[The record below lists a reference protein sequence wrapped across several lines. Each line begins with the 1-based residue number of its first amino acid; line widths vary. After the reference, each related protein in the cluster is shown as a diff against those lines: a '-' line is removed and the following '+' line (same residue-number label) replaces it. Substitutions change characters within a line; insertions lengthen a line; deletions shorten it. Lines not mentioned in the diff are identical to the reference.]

1 MIVENFIMKSH
12 RTILAVLSMSLLVS
26 VSAPAQQI
34 NGVPGSPSATTTIP
48 GDQLPAPPEKFG
60 GKIEREATKSTPY
73 WPARIVPPKG
83 APNVLL
89 IITDD
94 AGYGVASTFGGVIP
108 TPALDRIAQEGLRYT
123 NFHSTALCSPT
134 RAALITGRNHH
145 SVGYGVIAEQATG
158 YPGYDSVITKD
169 KATIGR
175 ILTDNGYHTAWFG
188 KNHNTPEYQASQAG
202 PFDQWP
208 TGMGFEYFYGFMGG
222 DTNQWEP
229 GNLVRNTTPIYPYV
243 GKPGWNL
250 MTATADEAI
259 DYMNRMNVLSPDQPF
274 FIKFAPGATHA
285 PHHPTKEWVDKI
297 SAMHLFDQGWNKL
310 RDTIFANQKRLGVI
324 PQAAKLTPWPAD
336 LIKPWDQL
344 SDDEKK
350 LFLRQADVFAAFVAY
365 ADNEIGRVIQAV
377 QDMGKLDNTLIIYI
391 EGDNGTSAEGQPN
404 GTPNE
409 VAMFNQANPS
419 VEEQLKYFYDV
430 WGTDRT
436 YNHMSIGWAWAFDTP
451 FSWTKQIA
459 SHFGG
464 TKQGMAISWP
474 KVITD
479 KGGIRNQFHHVIDV
493 VPTILEAAH
502 IKQPTMVDGI
512 KQSPIE
518 GVSMMYAFDKKN
530 ANAPST
536 HTTQYFEMFADRAI
550 YNDGWIASTKVIRPP
565 WVTIAKNVNPSNY
578 QWELYD
584 LRNDW
589 TQADDLAAKN
599 PAKLK
604 ELQALFVKEAA
615 KYQVLPLDS
624 SVMGRIV
631 APRPSLSAG
640 RTSFTWTLPITGT
653 PNGDAPSVLNT
664 SYNFKADVEIPQ
676 GGAEGMLITQGGRFG
691 GYGFYLL
698 KNKPVF
704 TWNLVDLK
712 RVRWEGP
719 ELTPGE
725 HQIEF
730 DFKYDGLGPATMVFG
745 NYSGVGAGGTGALK
759 VDGNTVATEKMEHTL
774 PFILQWDEALDIGSD
789 TGTPVDDNDY
799 STPFAFT
806 GKLNKITLSID
817 RPKLSPEDMKRLQD
831 AARAAGDGPSAAAG
845 ASSAQ
850 NVQAGPISSD
860 VGLGLMQKV
869 ELRLDKREGCRKQ
882 AEAQGLGLLDRI
894 QFVRKCVN
902 Q

>member
-1 MIVENFIMKSH
+1 MNIPK
-12 RTILAVLSMSLLVS
+12 ILATLLVA
-26 VSAPAQQI
+26 SAIAVPAIAQQAQPTTPP
-34 NGVPGSPSATTTIP
+34 PGSPGATITIP
-48 GDQLPAPPEKFG
+48 GDQLPPLPEKFG
-60 GKIEREATKSTPY
+60 GKIERDARDSKPY

-108 TPALDRIAQEGLRYT
+108 TPALDRIANNGLRFT

-145 SVGYGVIAEQATG
+145 SAGYGVVAEQATG
-158 YPGYDSVITKD
+158 YPGYDNVITRD

-229 GNLVRNTTPIYPYV
+229 GNLVRNTTPIYPYL

-250 MTATADEAI
+250 VTAMADDAI
-259 DYMNRMNVLSPDQPF
+259 DYVNRMNALSPDTPF

-285 PHHPTKEWVDKI
+285 PHHPTPEWVKKI
-297 SAMHLFDQGWNKL
+297 GDMHLFDQGWNKL
-310 RDTIFANQKRLGVI
+310 REQIFANQKRLGVI
-324 PQAAKLTPWPAD
+324 PQTAKLTPWPDD
-336 LIKPWDQL
+336 LIKGWDKL

-350 LFLRQADVFAAFVAY
+350 LFLRQVEIFAAYADY
-365 ADNEIGRVIQAV
+365 ADNEIGRVIQAID
-377 QDMGKLDNTLIIYI
+377 DMGKLDNTLIIYI

-464 TKQGMAISWP
+464 TRQGMAISWP
-474 KVITD
+474 AVIKD

-502 IKQPTMVDGI
+502 IQQPKVVDGI
-512 KQSPIE
+512 PQSPIE
-518 GVSMMYAFDKKN
+518 GVSMMYTFDAKN

-550 YNDGWIASTKVIRPP
+550 YQDGWIASTKVLRPP
-565 WVTIAKNVNPSNY
+565 WVTVAKLPAPQEY
-578 QWELYD
+578 PWELYD

-589 TQADDLAAKN
+589 TQSEDVAAKY
-599 PAKLK
+599 PDKLK
-604 ELQALFVKEAA
+604 ELQSLFWKEAE

-624 SVMGRIV
+624 SLVTRII

-640 RTSFTWTLPITGT
+640 RTSFTWTRPITGI
-653 PNGDAPSVLNT
+653 PNGDAPSLLNA
-664 SYNFKADVEIPQ
+664 SYNFRADVEIPQ
-676 GGAEGMLITQGGRFG
+676 GGAEGMMITQGGRFG
-691 GYGFYLL
+691 GYGFYLV
-698 KNKPVF
+698 KSKPVF

-719 ELTPGE
+719 ELAPGK
-725 HQIEF
+725 HQLEF
-730 DFKYDGLGPATMVFG
+730 DFRYDGLGPATIAFG
-745 NYSGVGAGGTGALK
+745 NFSGVGAGGTGVLK
-759 VDGNTVATEKMEHTL
+759 VDGNPVATEKMEHTI
-774 PFILQWDEALDIGSD
+774 PFILQWDESLDIGSD
-789 TGTPVDDNDY
+789 TGTPVNDDDY
-799 STPFAFT
+799 STPFVFT
-806 GKLNKITLSID
+806 GKLDKVTLNIE
-817 RPKLSPEDMKRLQD
+817 RPKLSPDDIKRLEET
-831 AARAAGDGPSAAAG
+831 ARAAGDGPSAGAATEATEPAVSG
-845 ASSAQ
+845 
-850 NVQAGPISSD
+850 N
-860 VGLGLMQKV
+860 VGLGLRQKV
-869 ELRLDKREGCRKQ
+869 ELRMDKFETCRKQ
-882 AEAQGLGLLDRI
+882 AIARNLGLAERVS
-894 QFVRKCVN
+894 FVRDCMK
-902 Q
+902 